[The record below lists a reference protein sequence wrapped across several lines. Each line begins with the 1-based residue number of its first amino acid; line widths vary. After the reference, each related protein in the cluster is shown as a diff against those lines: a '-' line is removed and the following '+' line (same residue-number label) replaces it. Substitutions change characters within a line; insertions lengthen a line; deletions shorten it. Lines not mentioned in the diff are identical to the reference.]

1 MLKFS
6 SRATLSIQIQMA
18 SLSLTSASPL
28 PEQTPSKK
36 VWLHICFT
44 KVQCDSSILQAAAAL
59 AALNFNPPTPESLN
73 EEPEDDI
80 LPIRRKF
87 VGDVDLPESM
97 CLLFML
103 FVIYRFNLSFLFSG
117 EEPLL
122 KESRRRFVLFP
133 IQYHEVRVL
142 S

>member
-1 MLKFS
+1 MS
-6 SRATLSIQIQMA
+6 Q
-18 SLSLTSASPL
+18 
-28 PEQTPSKK
+28 
-36 VWLHICFT
+36 VHN
-44 KVQCDSSILQAAAAL
+44 DSSILQAAAAL

-87 VGDVDLPESM
+87 EGDVDLPEST

-103 FVIYRFNLSFLFSG
+103 FVVCRFNLAFLFSG

-133 IQYHEVRVL
+133 IQYHEVRVV